1 MGHALANLVL
11 NLRAGLRL
19 ACFLRVD
26 RLAFRIDLAQ
36 ALLLFMLSALIDI
49 AGDYLRLSPPRAF
62 VLAGAGAELYSGAL
76 LVLGAAVIAVAVR
89 QRAAALAIVVIVMA
103 ALPLVQA
110 LHYVPWILA
119 REGVGAGAELTW
131 LSDYLF
137 LTWILL
143 LLVRGVAVA
152 FSPPPTYLWLRAIL
166 GGLLVAT
173 PIWFGDAL
181 YESQPWWRASAEED
195 AGAPPSGLTAG
206 SEAVLAAQA
215 YLLDNALSGLEDE
228 RNGETDLYFVGFA
241 PYGRSDVFREN
252 LEGAQQAMDARW
264 GTKGRS
270 ILLMNSPRT
279 LVTAPFATVT
289 YLRET
294 LDEIGAIINP
304 EEDVVML
311 YLAAPTV
318 RDGGLAAAQ
327 PPLSLVELGPTGLK
341 QLLDDAGIKWRIIV
355 VSACHSGS
363 FIEPLADDFTLVI
376 TDAAIG
382 HATFGCDG
390 RTPPGLF
397 GESFFANGLGKL
409 GSFEAAFDAAK
420 KAIAEREAQA
430 GYAPPAHPQWA
441 MGTEMADKIKTLRG
455 RGAGG
460 LTARGAP
467 RGTRTSTPTAAS

>member
-1 MGHALANLVL
+1 MGHALANLVR

-36 ALLLFMLSALIDI
+36 AVLLFALSALIDI
-49 AGDYLRLSPPRAF
+49 AGDYLRVAPPREF

-76 LVLGAAVIAVAVR
+76 LAFGAVIVAIAVR
-89 QRAAALAIVVIVMA
+89 QREAALAIVVIVLS

-119 REGVGAGAELTW
+119 RDSDATEAGVLT
-131 LSDYLF
+131 DYFF
-137 LTWILL
+137 LTWIILL
-143 LLVRGVAVA
+143 LIRSVAIS

-173 PIWFGDAL
+173 PIWFGDAI
-181 YESQPWWRASAEED
+181 YSSQSWWRNAGESTAPAAS
-195 AGAPPSGLTAG
+195 SGLTAG
-206 SEAVLAAQA
+206 SEAVLAAQT
-215 YLLDNALSGLEDE
+215 YLLDNALTGLEDE

-241 PYGRSDVFREN
+241 PYGRNDAFREN
-252 LEGAQQAMDARW
+252 LESAQQAMDARW

-311 YLAAPTV
+311 YLAAPAV
-318 RDGGLAAAQ
+318 RDGGLAAEQ

-355 VSACHSGS
+355 VSACQSGS
-363 FIEPLADDFTLVI
+363 FVEPLADEHTLVI
-376 TDAAIG
+376 TDAAVG
-382 HATFGCDG
+382 QPTFGCDG
-390 RTPPGLF
+390 RTPAGLF
-397 GESFFANGLGKL
+397 GESFFTHGLGKL
-409 GSFEAAFDAAK
+409 GSFDAAFETAKQAMAAREAA
-420 KAIAEREAQA
+420 A
-430 GYAPPAHPQWA
+430 GYAPAAVPQWS
-441 MGTEMADKIKTLRG
+441 MGSEMAAKIKSLRG
-455 RGAGG
+455 RGGGG
-460 LTARGAP
+460 LTARHVP
-467 RGTRTSTPTAAS
+467 RPDRVPNAAS